1 MNDPCEHRNMRAVW
15 TKLSS
20 YGDEYLKS
28 QLRNYCDDCGDLV
41 GSALDAVACFMWP
54 ASTW

>member
-1 MNDPCEHRNMRAVW
+1 MNDRFEHRNMPVVW
-15 TKLSS
+15 TKFSS